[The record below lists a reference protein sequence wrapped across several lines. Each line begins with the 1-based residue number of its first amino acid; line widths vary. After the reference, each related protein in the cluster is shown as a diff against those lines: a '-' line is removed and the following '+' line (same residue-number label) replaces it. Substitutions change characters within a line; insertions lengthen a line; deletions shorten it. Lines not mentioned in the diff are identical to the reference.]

1 MLQSDD
7 AEERREQVAGGP
19 IRVRVDDTSPGFD
32 DADGAKHLG
41 RLLAGRYAI
50 IEQIGAGGMAR
61 VYRGR
66 HVTLRRPVAVKI
78 LREQFA
84 SKTSFVGRFL
94 REARATA
101 RIRHPN
107 VVEILDFGQ
116 ESDGTVYCVMELLP
130 GEPLSETLAR
140 EGSFSWSRAKSLIL
154 QVCDALEAAHDVG
167 VVHRDV
173 KPDNCLR
180 LATSTRQDAG
190 DVVKV
195 IDFGIAKMFGDDDP
209 LPGGRTAMGTVMGT
223 ADYIAPEQARGS
235 DTDHRTDVYGAGVLL
250 YELLT
255 GQVPFSASTS
265 LDLLAQHMYVVPDPP
280 SVVAP
285 LAHIPPAV
293 DATVLRALSKDREA
307 RFQSIAE
314 MRAAIAALE
323 FETSPWDEI
332 AYVPP
337 RSPSAG
343 ERASSRRSWGWAAV
357 CVTAVAIAG
366 AVAVQWSDR
375 STQARDSLPVTA
387 TRDHVTTTGPAELEV
402 VQDDPHE
409 SAGRE
414 EPTVASSP
422 EGAPR
427 SAGSPAETTRPLVS
441 GRDAPPPPPPK
452 SYARSK
458 PQRAASEEPSRSRR
472 KTPVAGLDTVN

>member
-209 LPGGRTAMGTVMGT
+209 VGQRVTLGMQGHEGTPYEVIGVVGDVRHGGLHVPSPTAMYVALDQTPRLTLRFIMRTATAPDALATVVRQ
-223 ADYIAPEQARGS
+223 AIREIEPDQPIAEI
-235 DTDHRTDVYGAGVLL
+235 V
-250 YELLT
+250 
-255 GQVPFSASTS
+255 S
-265 LDLLAQHMYVVPDPP
+265 L
-280 SVVAP
+280 
-285 LAHIPPAV
+285 
-293 DATVLRALSKDREA
+293 DATVRRAAARERMISVLLGGFAGLALLLAALGIYGVVAYGVSQRMREMGIRIALGAVPSRVVRMVVADSAVWWGAGLAIGLVLAAATTRVLQSLVYGVSVRDATTFIGVALLLALAAVLASLIPALRAS
-307 RFQSIAE
+307 
-314 MRAAIAALE
+314 RADP
-323 FETSPWDEI
+323 T
-332 AYVPP
+332 
-337 RSPSAG
+337 
-343 ERASSRRSWGWAAV
+343 RAFR
-357 CVTAVAIAG
+357 
-366 AVAVQWSDR
+366 
-375 STQARDSLPVTA
+375 
-387 TRDHVTTTGPAELEV
+387 
-402 VQDDPHE
+402 
-409 SAGRE
+409 
-414 EPTVASSP
+414 
-422 EGAPR
+422 
-427 SAGSPAETTRPLVS
+427 
-441 GRDAPPPPPPK
+441 
-452 SYARSK
+452 
-458 PQRAASEEPSRSRR
+458 
-472 KTPVAGLDTVN
+472 